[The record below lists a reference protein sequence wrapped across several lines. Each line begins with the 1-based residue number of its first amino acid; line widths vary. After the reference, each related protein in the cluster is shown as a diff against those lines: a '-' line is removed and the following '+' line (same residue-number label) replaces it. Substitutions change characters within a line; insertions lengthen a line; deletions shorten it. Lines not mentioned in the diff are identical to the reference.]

1 MEGCDHFSD
10 SAAVYVLN
18 GLDDADRRAF
28 EAHLATCAS
37 CAAEV
42 RSFAPVISALALTA
56 AGPSPSAGVREKV
69 LKRIGARPRFIASGW
84 AAAASIALA
93 IALGAYAFRLR
104 DRVSTLE
111 LRLRQ
116 ETIRAEAGERRAAE
130 VRRTAFDAQS
140 TLAVLTA
147 PDVARVDLTGQP
159 EAPSAAARAFW
170 SRSRGLV
177 MMATKLPALPPGRT
191 YQLWVLTSAPA
202 PISAG
207 VLAPDADG
215 NVTVR
220 FDTPADIP
228 RPVAMAVTLEPAGG
242 VASPTGAKYLVGLAN

>member
-1 MEGCDHFSD
+1 MEGRDHFSD

-42 RSFAPVISALALTA
+42 HSFAPVISALALTA

-69 LKRIGARPRFIASGW
+69 LKRLGARPRFGASGW

-93 IALGAYAFRLR
+93 VALGAYAFRLR

-159 EAPSAAARAFW
+159 EAP
-170 SRSRGLV
+170 
-177 MMATKLPALPPGRT
+177 
-191 YQLWVLTSAPA
+191 
-202 PISAG
+202 
-207 VLAPDADG
+207 
-215 NVTVR
+215 
-220 FDTPADIP
+220 
-228 RPVAMAVTLEPAGG
+228 
-242 VASPTGAKYLVGLAN
+242 